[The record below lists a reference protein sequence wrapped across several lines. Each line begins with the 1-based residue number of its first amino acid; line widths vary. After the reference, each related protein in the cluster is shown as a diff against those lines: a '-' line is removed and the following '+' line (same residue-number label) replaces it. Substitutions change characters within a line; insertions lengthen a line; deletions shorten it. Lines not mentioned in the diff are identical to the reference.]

1 MFFQTETYGKFT
13 STIFVF
19 VSLVPYRLIEI
30 ERRRNSSLLGRTVGG
45 PAEKLTIGI
54 NSQGQIFNNGLF
66 GPRLTRKHLK
76 MFLSRNISVTVG
88 RRGNCVEA
96 IFLNNHL
103 TLFNLL
109 PSPPPPGERKFL
121 TTLQYIFSYS
131 VIHLG
136 FVFKSPPQY
145 SLDYLYQIQ
154 LSPKEH
160 HTAGPFPCKRR

>member
-30 ERRRNSSLLGRTVGG
+30 ERRRNSSLLGTTVGG

-66 GPRLTRKHLK
+66 GPRFTRKHLK

-109 PSPPPPGERKFL
+109 PSPSPLPPRGAEIFNYTTIYLFL
-121 TTLQYIFSYS
+121 LSYTSRLRIQKSTS
-131 VIHLG
+131 V
-136 FVFKSPPQY
+136 F
-145 SLDYLYQIQ
+145 
-154 LSPKEH
+154 
-160 HTAGPFPCKRR
+160 T

>member
-1 MFFQTETYGKFT
+1 MVLNFFQTETYGKFT

-30 ERRRNSSLLGRTVGG
+30 ERRRNSSLLGITVVG

-66 GPRLTRKHLK
+66 GPRFTRKHLK
-76 MFLSRNISVTVG
+76 VFLSRNISVTVG

-103 TLFNLL
+103 TLFNFKYYLL
-109 PSPPPPGERKFL
+109 LPPPPRGAEIFNYTTIYHFL
-121 TTLQYIFSYS
+121 LSYTSRLRIQKSTS
-131 VIHLG
+131 V
-136 FVFKSPPQY
+136 F
-145 SLDYLYQIQ
+145 
-154 LSPKEH
+154 
-160 HTAGPFPCKRR
+160 T

>member
-1 MFFQTETYGKFT
+1 MVLNFFQTETYGKFT

-30 ERRRNSSLLGRTVGG
+30 ERRRNSSLLGITVVG

-66 GPRLTRKHLK
+66 GPRFTRKHLK
-76 MFLSRNISVTVG
+76 VFLSRNISVTVG

-109 PSPPPPGERKFL
+109 PSPPPPPPPGAEIFNYTTIYHFL
-121 TTLQYIFSYS
+121 LSYTSRLRIQKSTS
-131 VIHLG
+131 V
-136 FVFKSPPQY
+136 F
-145 SLDYLYQIQ
+145 
-154 LSPKEH
+154 
-160 HTAGPFPCKRR
+160 T

>member
-1 MFFQTETYGKFT
+1 MLLNFFQTETYGKFT

-30 ERRRNSSLLGRTVGG
+30 ERRRNSSLFGITVVG

-66 GPRLTRKHLK
+66 GPRFTRKHLK

-88 RRGNCVEA
+88 RRGNCVEV

-109 PSPPPPGERKFL
+109 PSPPPPPPPRGAEIFNY
-121 TTLQYIFSYS
+121 TTIYLSLLSYTSRLRIQKSTS
-131 VIHLG
+131 V
-136 FVFKSPPQY
+136 F
-145 SLDYLYQIQ
+145 
-154 LSPKEH
+154 
-160 HTAGPFPCKRR
+160 T

>member
-30 ERRRNSSLLGRTVGG
+30 ERRRNSSLLGRTVSG

-54 NSQGQIFNNGLF
+54 NSQGQIFTNGLF
-66 GPRLTRKHLK
+66 GPRFTRKHLK

-109 PSPPPPGERKFL
+109 PSPPPPPPRGAEIFNYTTIYLFL
-121 TTLQYIFSYS
+121 LSYTSRLRIQKSTS
-131 VIHLG
+131 V
-136 FVFKSPPQY
+136 F
-145 SLDYLYQIQ
+145 
-154 LSPKEH
+154 
-160 HTAGPFPCKRR
+160 T

>member
-19 VSLVPYRLIEI
+19 VSPVPYRLIEI

-66 GPRLTRKHLK
+66 GPRFTRKHLK

-109 PSPPPPGERKFL
+109 PSPPPPPPGAEIFNYTTIYLFL
-121 TTLQYIFSYS
+121 LSYTSRLRIQKSTS
-131 VIHLG
+131 V
-136 FVFKSPPQY
+136 F
-145 SLDYLYQIQ
+145 
-154 LSPKEH
+154 
-160 HTAGPFPCKRR
+160 T

>member
-54 NSQGQIFNNGLF
+54 NSQGQIFTNGLF
-66 GPRLTRKHLK
+66 GPRFTRKHLK

-109 PSPPPPGERKFL
+109 PSPPPPSPRGAEIFNYTTRYLFL
-121 TTLQYIFSYS
+121 LSYTSRLRIQKSTS
-131 VIHLG
+131 V
-136 FVFKSPPQY
+136 F
-145 SLDYLYQIQ
+145 
-154 LSPKEH
+154 
-160 HTAGPFPCKRR
+160 T